1 MNKSM
6 TFQFRI
12 FLVGLLFW
20 SVTQEVV
27 AQEDTTQVV
36 LTDADWS
43 KYAQIEV
50 MTSKFMAE
58 KTQELKDWISAK
70 EGLGGGARY
79 NQIKGAWGNAKKE
92 LAIALTEKE
101 REAYQEALAFQNS
114 MQQKVVVFQAELIRD
129 EKLLGLKL
137 FEQIS
142 KAIQDN
148 PSLKEK
154 LVQEVARLKK
164 KKN

>member
-1 MNKSM
+1 M
-6 TFQFRI
+6 TFQIRI
-12 FLVGLLFW
+12 LLFGLLFW
-20 SVTQEVV
+20 CSAQGVV

-92 LAIALTEKE
+92 LAIALTDKE
-101 REAYQEALAFQNS
+101 RAAYQEALAFQNS
-114 MQQKVVVFQAELIRD
+114 MQQKVIAFQSDLIRD

-137 FEQIS
+137 FEEIS

-164 KKN
+164 KKV

>member
-1 MNKSM
+1 MSKAI

-20 SVTQEVV
+20 SVAQEVV
-27 AQEDTTQVV
+27 AQVDTTQVV

-58 KTQELKDWISAK
+58 KTQELKEWITAK

-92 LAIALTEKE
+92 LAIVLTEKE
-101 REAYQEALAFQNS
+101 RAAYQEALDFQNS
-114 MQQKVVVFQAELIRD
+114 MQQKVVAYQADLIRD

-142 KAIQDN
+142 KAIQEN

-164 KKN
+164 KKD

>member
-1 MNKSM
+1 M

-101 REAYQEALAFQNS
+101 RAAYQEALAFQNS
-114 MQQKVVVFQAELIRD
+114 MQQKVVAFQAELIRD

>member
-1 MNKSM
+1 M
-6 TFQFRI
+6 TFQIRI
-12 FLVGLLFW
+12 LLFGLLFW
-20 SVTQEVV
+20 CSAQGVV

-58 KTQELKDWISAK
+58 KTQELKEWITAK

-92 LAIALTEKE
+92 LAIALTDKE
-101 REAYQEALAFQNS
+101 RAAYQEALAFQKS
-114 MQQKVVVFQAELIRD
+114 MQQKVIAFQADLIRD

-137 FEQIS
+137 FEEIS

-164 KKN
+164 KKV

>member
-1 MNKSM
+1 M
-6 TFQFRI
+6 TFQIRI
-12 FLVGLLFW
+12 LLFGLLFW
-20 SVTQEVV
+20 CSAQGVV

-92 LAIALTEKE
+92 LAIALTDKE
-101 REAYQEALAFQNS
+101 RAAYQEALAFQKS
-114 MQQKVVVFQAELIRD
+114 MQQKVIAFQADLIRD

-137 FEQIS
+137 FEEIS

-164 KKN
+164 KKV

>member
-1 MNKSM
+1 M

-20 SVTQEVV
+20 SVAQEVV
-27 AQEDTTQVV
+27 AQVDTTQVV

-58 KTQELKDWISAK
+58 KTQELKEWITAK

-92 LAIALTEKE
+92 LAIVLTEKE
-101 REAYQEALAFQNS
+101 RAAYQEALDFQNS
-114 MQQKVVVFQAELIRD
+114 MQQKVVAYQADLIRD

-164 KKN
+164 KKD

>member
-1 MNKSM
+1 M
-6 TFQFRI
+6 TFQIRI
-12 FLVGLLFW
+12 FLFGLLFW

-27 AQEDTTQVV
+27 AQVDTTKVV

-92 LAIALTEKE
+92 LAIAITDKE
-101 REAYQEALAFQNS
+101 RAAYQEALAFQKS
-114 MQQKVVVFQAELIRD
+114 MQQKVIEFQADLIRD

-137 FEQIS
+137 FEEIS

-164 KKN
+164 KKV

>member
-1 MNKSM
+1 M

-12 FLVGLLFW
+12 FLFGLLFW
-20 SVTQEVV
+20 CSAQGVV
-27 AQEDTTQVV
+27 AQVDTTQVV

-58 KTQELKDWISAK
+58 KTQELKDWISTK

-92 LAIALTEKE
+92 LAIAITDKE
-101 REAYQEALAFQNS
+101 RAAYQEALAFQKS
-114 MQQKVVVFQAELIRD
+114 MQQKVIDFQADLIRD

-137 FEQIS
+137 FEEIS

-154 LVQEVARLKK
+154 LVQEVTRLKK
-164 KKN
+164 KKV

>member
-1 MNKSM
+1 M
-6 TFQFRI
+6 TFQIRI
-12 FLVGLLFW
+12 LLAGLLFW
-20 SVTQEVV
+20 SLTQEVV

-43 KYAQIEV
+43 KYAQLEV
-50 MTSKFMAE
+50 MTSTFLAE
-58 KTQELKDWISAK
+58 KTQELKEWISAK
-70 EGLGGGARY
+70 EGLGGGVRY
-79 NQIKGAWGNAKKE
+79 NQIKGVWGDAKKE
-92 LAIALTEKE
+92 IAIGLTEKE

-114 MQQKVVVFQAELIRD
+114 MQKMVIAFQADLIRD

-154 LVQEVARLKK
+154 LVQKVAQLNKK
-164 KKN
+164 

>member
-1 MNKSM
+1 M
-6 TFQFRI
+6 TFQIRI
-12 FLVGLLFW
+12 LLFGLLFW
-20 SVTQEVV
+20 CSAQGVV

-36 LTDADWS
+36 LTDAYWS

-92 LAIALTEKE
+92 LAIALTDQE
-101 REAYQEALAFQNS
+101 RAAYQEALAFQNS
-114 MQQKVVVFQAELIRD
+114 MQQKVIAFQADLIRD

-137 FEQIS
+137 FEEIS

-164 KKN
+164 KKV

>member
-1 MNKSM
+1 MSKAI

-12 FLVGLLFW
+12 FLVVLLFW
-20 SVTQEVV
+20 SVAQEVV
-27 AQEDTTQVV
+27 AQVDTTQVV

-58 KTQELKDWISAK
+58 KTQELKEWITAK

-92 LAIALTEKE
+92 LAIVLTEKE
-101 REAYQEALAFQNS
+101 RAAYQEALAYQNS
-114 MQQKVVVFQAELIRD
+114 MQQKVVAYQADLIRD

-164 KKN
+164 KKD

>member
-1 MNKSM
+1 M
-6 TFQFRI
+6 TFQIRI
-12 FLVGLLFW
+12 LLFGLLFW
-20 SVTQEVV
+20 CSAQGVV

-70 EGLGGGARY
+70 EGLGGGARF

-92 LAIALTEKE
+92 LAIALTDQE
-101 REAYQEALAFQNS
+101 RAAYQEALAFQNS
-114 MQQKVVVFQAELIRD
+114 LQQKVIVFQADLIRD

-137 FEQIS
+137 FEEIS

-164 KKN
+164 KAK

>member
-1 MNKSM
+1 MA
-6 TFQFRI
+6 FQFRI
-12 FLVGLLFW
+12 FLFGLLFW
-20 SVTQEVV
+20 CSAQGVV
-27 AQEDTTQVV
+27 AQVDTTQVV

-58 KTQELKDWISAK
+58 KTQELKDWISTK

-92 LAIALTEKE
+92 LAIAITDKE
-101 REAYQEALAFQNS
+101 RAAYQEALAFQKS
-114 MQQKVVVFQAELIRD
+114 MQQKVIDFQADLIRD

-137 FEQIS
+137 FEEIS

-154 LVQEVARLKK
+154 LVQEVTRLKK
-164 KKN
+164 KKV

>member
-1 MNKSM
+1 M

-12 FLVGLLFW
+12 LLACLLFW
-20 SVTQEVV
+20 SITQEVV

-50 MTSKFMAE
+50 MTSTFMAE
-58 KTQELKDWISAK
+58 KTQELKEWISAK
-70 EGLGGGARY
+70 EGLGGGVRY
-79 NQIKGAWGNAKKE
+79 NQIKGVWGDAKKE
-92 LAIALTEKE
+92 IAIGLTEKE

-114 MQQKVVVFQAELIRD
+114 MQKMVIAYQADLIRD

-154 LVQEVARLKK
+154 LVQKVAQLTKK
-164 KKN
+164 

>member
-1 MNKSM
+1 M

-12 FLVGLLFW
+12 FLFGLLFW

-58 KTQELKDWISAK
+58 KTQELKDWISTK
-70 EGLGGGARY
+70 EGLGGGVRY

-92 LAIALTEKE
+92 LAIA
-101 REAYQEALAFQNS
+101 YQEALAFQKS
-114 MQQKVVVFQAELIRD
+114 MQQKVIDFQADLIRD

-137 FEQIS
+137 FEEIS

-164 KKN
+164 KKV

>member
-1 MNKSM
+1 M

-12 FLVGLLFW
+12 FLFGLLFW
-20 SVTQEVV
+20 SVTQEAV

-58 KTQELKDWISAK
+58 KTQELKDWISTK

-92 LAIALTEKE
+92 LAIAITDKE
-101 REAYQEALAFQNS
+101 RAAYQEALAFQKS
-114 MQQKVVVFQAELIRD
+114 MQQKVIDFQADLIRD

-137 FEQIS
+137 FEEIS

-164 KKN
+164 KKV

>member
-1 MNKSM
+1 M
-6 TFQFRI
+6 TFQIRI
-12 FLVGLLFW
+12 LLFGLLFW
-20 SVTQEVV
+20 CSAQGVV

-92 LAIALTEKE
+92 LAIALTDQE
-101 REAYQEALAFQNS
+101 RAAYQEALDFQKS
-114 MQQKVVVFQAELIRD
+114 LQQKVIVFQADLIRD

-137 FEQIS
+137 FEEIS

-164 KKN
+164 KKG

>member
-1 MNKSM
+1 M
-6 TFQFRI
+6 TFQIRM
-12 FLVGLLFW
+12 FLLVLFFW
-20 SVTQEVV
+20 CSAQGV
-27 AQEDTTQVV
+27 AAQVDTTQVV

-92 LAIALTEKE
+92 LAIALTDQE
-101 REAYQEALAFQNS
+101 RAAYQEALAFQNS
-114 MQQKVVVFQAELIRD
+114 MQQKVIAFQADLIRD

-137 FEQIS
+137 FEEIS

-164 KKN
+164 KKG

>member
-1 MNKSM
+1 M

-12 FLVGLLFW
+12 LLACLLFW
-20 SVTQEVV
+20 SITQEVV

-50 MTSKFMAE
+50 MTSTFMAE
-58 KTQELKDWISAK
+58 KTQELKEWISAK

-79 NQIKGAWGNAKKE
+79 NQIKGIWGDAKKE
-92 LAIALTEKE
+92 IAIGLTEKE

-114 MQQKVVVFQAELIRD
+114 MQKMVIAFQADLIRD

-154 LVQEVARLKK
+154 LVQKVAQLTKK
-164 KKN
+164 

>member
-1 MNKSM
+1 M

-20 SVTQEVV
+20 SITQEVV

>member
-1 MNKSM
+1 M
-6 TFQFRI
+6 TFQIRI
-12 FLVGLLFW
+12 LLFGLLFW
-20 SVTQEVV
+20 CSAQGVV

-92 LAIALTEKE
+92 LAIALTDQE
-101 REAYQEALAFQNS
+101 RAAYQEALAFQNS
-114 MQQKVVVFQAELIRD
+114 MQQKVIAFQADLIRD

-137 FEQIS
+137 FEEIS

-164 KKN
+164 KKV

>member
-1 MNKSM
+1 M
-6 TFQFRI
+6 TFQIRM
-12 FLVGLLFW
+12 FLLVLFFW
-20 SVTQEVV
+20 CSAQGVS

-58 KTQELKDWISAK
+58 KTQELKDWIIAK

-79 NQIKGAWGNAKKE
+79 NQIKGVWGNAKKE
-92 LAIALTEKE
+92 LAIGLTEKE
-101 REAYQEALAFQNS
+101 RLAYQEVLSFQNS
-114 MQQKVVVFQAELIRD
+114 LQQKVVAFQADLIRD
-129 EKLLGLKL
+129 EKLLGVKL

-148 PSLKEK
+148 PTLKEK
-154 LVQEVARLKK
+154 LVQEVAQLKKLKK
-164 KKN
+164 KKD

>member
-1 MNKSM
+1 M
-6 TFQFRI
+6 TFQIRI
-12 FLVGLLFW
+12 FLLVLLFW
-20 SVTQEVV
+20 CSAQGVA

-58 KTQELKDWISAK
+58 KTQELKDWITAK

-92 LAIALTEKE
+92 LAIALTDKE
-101 REAYQEALAFQNS
+101 RSAYQEVLAFQKS
-114 MQQKVVVFQAELIRD
+114 MQQKVIEFQADLIRD
-129 EKLLGLKL
+129 EKLLGVKL

-148 PSLKEK
+148 PTLKEK

-164 KKN
+164 LKKKKD

>member
-1 MNKSM
+1 M
-6 TFQFRI
+6 TFQIRI
-12 FLVGLLFW
+12 LLFGLLFW
-20 SVTQEVV
+20 CSAQGVV

-36 LTDADWS
+36 LKDADWS

-58 KTQELKDWISAK
+58 KTQELKDWISTK
-70 EGLGGGARY
+70 EDLGGGARY

-92 LAIALTEKE
+92 LAIALTDKE
-101 REAYQEALAFQNS
+101 RAAYQDALDFQKS
-114 MQQKVVVFQAELIRD
+114 MQQKVIAFQADLIRD

-137 FEQIS
+137 FEEIS

-164 KKN
+164 KKG

>member
-1 MNKSM
+1 MA
-6 TFQFRI
+6 FQFRI
-12 FLVGLLFW
+12 FLFGLLFW
-20 SVTQEVV
+20 CSAQGVV
-27 AQEDTTQVV
+27 AQVDTTQVV

-58 KTQELKDWISAK
+58 KTQELKDWISIK

-92 LAIALTEKE
+92 LAIAITDKE
-101 REAYQEALAFQNS
+101 RAAYQEALAFQKS
-114 MQQKVVVFQAELIRD
+114 MQQKVIDFQADLIRD

-137 FEQIS
+137 FEEIS

-154 LVQEVARLKK
+154 LVQEVAQLKKLKK
-164 KKN
+164 KKD

>member
-1 MNKSM
+1 M
-6 TFQFRI
+6 TFQIRI
-12 FLVGLLFW
+12 LLFGLLFW
-20 SVTQEVV
+20 CSAQGVV

-36 LTDADWS
+36 LKDADWS

-92 LAIALTEKE
+92 LAIALTDQE
-101 REAYQEALAFQNS
+101 RAAYQEALAFQNS
-114 MQQKVVVFQAELIRD
+114 MQQKVIAFQADLIRD

-137 FEQIS
+137 FEEIS

-164 KKN
+164 KKV

>member
-1 MNKSM
+1 M

-12 FLVGLLFW
+12 ILVGLLFW
-20 SVTQEVV
+20 SLTQEVV

-114 MQQKVVVFQAELIRD
+114 MQQKVVAFQADLIRN

-137 FEQIS
+137 FEQLS

-154 LVQEVARLKK
+154 LVQEVAQLKK

>member
-1 MNKSM
+1 
-6 TFQFRI
+6 
-12 FLVGLLFW
+12 
-20 SVTQEVV
+20 
-27 AQEDTTQVV
+27 V

-58 KTQELKDWISAK
+58 KTQELKEWITAK

-92 LAIALTEKE
+92 LAIVLTEKE
-101 REAYQEALAFQNS
+101 RAAYQEALAYQNS
-114 MQQKVVVFQAELIRD
+114 MQQKVVAYQADLIRD

-164 KKN
+164 KKD

>member
-1 MNKSM
+1 M
-6 TFQFRI
+6 TFQIRI
-12 FLVGLLFW
+12 LLFGLLFW
-20 SVTQEVV
+20 CSAQGVV

-70 EGLGGGARY
+70 EGLGGGARF

-92 LAIALTEKE
+92 LAIALTDQE
-101 REAYQEALAFQNS
+101 RDAYQEALAFQNS
-114 MQQKVVVFQAELIRD
+114 MQQKVIAFQADLIRD

-137 FEQIS
+137 FEEIS

-164 KKN
+164 KKG

>member
-1 MNKSM
+1 M

-12 FLVGLLFW
+12 LLVCLLFW
-20 SVTQEVV
+20 SITQEVV

-50 MTSKFMAE
+50 MTSTFMAE
-58 KTQELKDWISAK
+58 KTQELKEWISAK
-70 EGLGGGARY
+70 EGLGGGVRY
-79 NQIKGAWGNAKKE
+79 NQIKGVWGDAKKE
-92 LAIALTEKE
+92 IAIGLTEKE

-114 MQQKVVVFQAELIRD
+114 MQKMVIAFQADLIRD

-154 LVQEVARLKK
+154 LVQKVAQLTKK
-164 KKN
+164 

>member
-1 MNKSM
+1 M

-58 KTQELKDWISAK
+58 KTQELKDWISTK
-70 EGLGGGARY
+70 EDLGGGARY

-92 LAIALTEKE
+92 LAIALTDKE
-101 REAYQEALAFQNS
+101 RAAYQEALDFQKS
-114 MQQKVVVFQAELIRD
+114 MQQKVVAFQADLIRD

-137 FEQIS
+137 FEEIS

-164 KKN
+164 KKG

>member
-1 MNKSM
+1 M

-12 FLVGLLFW
+12 FLFVLLFW

-58 KTQELKDWISAK
+58 KTQELKDWISTK

-92 LAIALTEKE
+92 LAIAITDKE
-101 REAYQEALAFQNS
+101 RAAYQEALAFQKS
-114 MQQKVVVFQAELIRD
+114 MQQKVIDFQADLIRD

-137 FEQIS
+137 FEEIS

-164 KKN
+164 KKV